1 MQLSR
6 LESLLPR
13 SFSAAL
19 IATAVMAAP
28 AAAESARTLEAPV
41 FQLALA
47 EAATEFEELY
57 SYYVDSGFDP
67 IWVGADDRK
76 IRRRHAFLS
85 ALGSSSAH
93 GIPLGSLRK
102 QKIEDLLSGIDDLQ
116 SAAAAEAE
124 ISREFVQ
131 FARELNSGFLDPQ
144 DIDENIALSRE
155 ILAADFLLNGISEE
169 DPELFISGLAPG
181 SSDYANLLVLHEKY
195 RSLAASGG
203 WGPAVEA
210 ESLKWGDTGPDVVAL
225 RNRLIRM
232 GYLPRIA
239 EAAYGPEITLAVRRF
254 QLDHGLDADGIA
266 GPLTIK
272 AVNVEPSERLWQ
284 VIASLE
290 RARWMNK
297 PLGER
302 HIYVNLA
309 NFRAEVMD
317 NGRPVFESRVVIG
330 QNTARLRTP
339 EFSDTMTYMTV
350 NPVWYVPR
358 SIAVGEVLPQLKED
372 PNAEAALEIFDPE
385 TGAVDRAEIDFSAYD
400 MNNFPYRMRQPPGP
414 TNALGAVKFMFP
426 NKYNIYMHDTPEKN
440 LFASDVRAYSHGCIR
455 VHRAFDFA
463 RMLLS
468 EQMSPSFDFFD
479 SLIQSRTEVHVTF
492 DEPLPVHVTYRTA
505 WVAPDGRTN
514 FRADIY
520 NRDKAIYN
528 ALLASGLDN
537 GFPSS

>member
-1 MQLSR
+1 MQFSR
-6 LESLLPR
+6 LRFLLPR

-19 IATAVMAAP
+19 VTTVALAASAGAEP
-28 AAAESARTLEAPV
+28 ARNPEAPV

-47 EAATEFEELY
+47 KTATPFEELY
-57 SYYVDSGFDP
+57 SYYFETGFRP
-67 IWVGADDRK
+67 IWIGSEDEN
-76 IRRRHAFLS
+76 IRRRQAFLS
-85 ALGSSSAH
+85 ALGSSSIH
-93 GIPLGSLRK
+93 GIPLGNARK
-102 QKIEDLLSGIDDLQ
+102 RRIEDLLSGVDDLQ
-116 SAAAAEAE
+116 SAAAAEVE
-124 ISREFVQ
+124 ISSEFVQ

-144 DIDENIALSRE
+144 DVDKNIVPSRE
-155 ILAADFLLNGISEE
+155 ILATDFLLNGISEK
-169 DPELFISGLAPG
+169 DPEVFISSLAPG
-181 SSDYANLLVLHEKY
+181 SADYANLLMLHEKY

-203 WGPAVEA
+203 WGPKVEA
-210 ESLKWGDTGPDVVAL
+210 EGLKWGASGPDVVAL

-239 EAAYGPEITLAVRRF
+239 ETTYGQAITLAVRRF
-254 QLDHGLDADGIA
+254 QLDHGLEADGLA

-272 AVNVEPSERLWQ
+272 AVNVEPIERLGQ

-317 NGRPVFESRVVIG
+317 NGRPVFESRVVVG
-330 QNTARLRTP
+330 QNTTRLRTP
-339 EFSDTMTYMTV
+339 EFSDVMTHMTV

-358 SIAVGEVLPQLKED
+358 SIAVGEVLPQLKQD
-372 PNAEAALEIFDPE
+372 PSAEAALEIFDPE
-385 TGAVDRAEIDFSAYD
+385 TGTVDRAEIDFNAYNASD
-400 MNNFPYRMRQPPGP
+400 FPFRMRQPPGP

-426 NKYNIYMHDTPEKN
+426 NKYNIYMHDTPEKK
-440 LFASDVRAYSHGCIR
+440 LFESDVRAYSHGCIR

-468 EQMSPSFDFFD
+468 EQMSPSFDFFEN
-479 SLIQSRTEVHVTF
+479 LIQSRTEVHVNF

-505 WVAPDGRTN
+505 WVTPDGRTN

-528 ALLASGLDN
+528 ALLASGLDS

>member
-19 IATAVMAAP
+19 AATAVLAAP
-28 AAAESARTLEAPV
+28 AGAESARSLEAPV

-57 SYYVDSGFDP
+57 SYYVDAGFDP
-67 IWVGADDRK
+67 IWVGADDRE

-102 QKIEDLLSGIDDLQ
+102 QRIEDLLSSVDDLP
-116 SAAAAEAE
+116 SAAAAEVE

-144 DIDENIALSRE
+144 DVDENIAPSRE

-181 SSDYANLLVLHEKY
+181 SADYANLLMLHEKY

-210 ESLKWGDTGPDVVAL
+210 KSLKWGDSGLDVVAL

-239 EAAYGPEITLAVRRF
+239 EATYGPEITLAVRRF
-254 QLDHGLDADGIA
+254 QLDHGLEADGIA

-272 AVNVEPSERLWQ
+272 AVNVEPSDRLWQ

-290 RARWMNK
+290 RARWMNR

-309 NFRAEVMD
+309 NFRAEVVD
-317 NGRPVFESRVVIG
+317 NGRSVFESRVVIG

-339 EFSDTMTYMTV
+339 EFSDTMTHMTV

-358 SIAVGEVLPQLKED
+358 SIAVREVLPQLKED
-372 PNAEAALEIFDPE
+372 PNAEAALVIFHPE
-385 TGAVDRAEIDFSAYD
+385 TGTVDRAEIDFNAYN
-400 MNNFPYRMRQPPGP
+400 MSNFPYRMRQPPGP

-426 NKYNIYMHDTPEKN
+426 NKYSIYMHDTPEKS

-463 RMLLS
+463 RMLLA
-468 EQMSPSFDFFD
+468 EQMSPSFNFFD
-479 SLIQSRTEVHVTF
+479 SLVQSRTEVHVNF

>member
-1 MQLSR
+1 M
-6 LESLLPR
+6 
-13 SFSAAL
+13 
-19 IATAVMAAP
+19 ITTAVLTMP
-28 AAAESARTLEAPV
+28 AGAESSRTLEVPV

-47 EAATEFEELY
+47 ESATQFEEIY
-57 SYYVDSGFDP
+57 AYYVDSGFNP
-67 IWVGADDRK
+67 IWVGNEDK
-76 IRRRHAFLS
+76 KVGRRQAFLS

-93 GIPLGSLRK
+93 GIPLGNLRK
-102 QKIEDLLSGIDDLQ
+102 RKIEDLLSEVDDLS
-116 SAAAAEAE
+116 SAAAAEVE
-124 ISREFVQ
+124 ISSEFVQ

-144 DIDENIALSRE
+144 DIDENIAPSRE
-155 ILAADFLLNGISEE
+155 MLAADFLLNGISEE
-169 DPELFISGLAPG
+169 DPEQFISGLAPG
-181 SSDYANLLVLHEKY
+181 SADYANLLMLHEKY

-203 WGPAVEA
+203 WGPTVEA
-210 ESLKWGDTGPDVVAL
+210 KSLKWGDSGPDVVAL

-232 GYLPRIA
+232 GYLSRIA
-239 EAAYGPEITLAVRRF
+239 EATYGSAVTLAVRRF
-254 QLDHGLDADGIA
+254 QLDHGLEADGIA

-302 HIYVNLA
+302 HVYVNLA
-309 NFRAEVMD
+309 NFRAQVLD
-317 NGRPVFESRVVIG
+317 NGRSVFESRVVVG
-330 QNTARLRTP
+330 QNTSRLRTP
-339 EFSDTMTYMTV
+339 EFSDIMTHMTV

-358 SIAVGEVLPQLKED
+358 SIAVREVLPQLKED

-385 TGAVDRAEIDFSAYD
+385 TGTIDRAEIDFNAYD
-400 MNNFPYRMRQPPGP
+400 MNNFPFRMRQPPGP

-479 SLIQSRTEVHVTF
+479 NLIQSGTEVHVNF

-505 WVAPDGRTN
+505 WVTPDGRTN

-537 GFPSS
+537 GYPSS

>member
-6 LESLLPR
+6 LGFLLPR

-19 IATAVMAAP
+19 ITAAGLALP
-28 AAAESARTLEAPV
+28 AGAEPSRNLEAPV

-47 EAATEFEELY
+47 ETAAPFKELY
-57 SYYVDSGFDP
+57 AYYLEAGFRP
-67 IWVGADDRK
+67 IWIGSEDKK
-76 IRRRHAFLS
+76 IRRRQAFLS
-85 ALGSSSAH
+85 ALGSSSDH
-93 GIPLGSLRK
+93 GIPLGSFRK
-102 QKIEDLLSGIDDLQ
+102 RKIKDLLSGVDDLR
-116 SAAAAEAE
+116 SAAAAELE
-124 ISREFVQ
+124 ISSEFVQ

-144 DIDENIALSRE
+144 DIDKNIAPSRE
-155 ILAADFLLNGISEE
+155 MLATDFLLNGISEG
-169 DPELFISGLAPG
+169 DPEIFISSLAPQ
-181 SSDYANLLVLHEKY
+181 SADYASLLMLHEKY
-195 RSLAASGG
+195 RSLAAFGG
-203 WGPAVEA
+203 WGPKVEA
-210 ESLKWGDTGPDVVAL
+210 ESLKWGDSGPDVVAL

-232 GYLPRIA
+232 GYLSRIA
-239 EAAYGPEITLAVRRF
+239 EATYGSAITLAVRRF
-254 QLDHGLDADGIA
+254 QLDHGLEADGLA

-272 AVNVEPSERLWQ
+272 AVNVDPSERLWQ

-317 NGRPVFESRVVIG
+317 NGRSVFDSRVVIG
-330 QNTARLRTP
+330 RNTPRLRTP
-339 EFSDTMTYMTV
+339 EFSDVMTHMTV
-350 NPVWYVPR
+350 NPVWHVPR
-358 SIAVGEVLPQLKED
+358 SIAVGEVLPQLKQD
-372 PNAEAALEIFDPE
+372 PSAEAALEIFDPE
-385 TGAVDRAEIDFSAYD
+385 TGAVDRAEIDFNAYNARD
-400 MNNFPYRMRQPPGP
+400 FPFRMRQPPGP

-426 NKYNIYMHDTPEKN
+426 NKYNIYMHDTPEKK

-479 SLIQSRTEVHVTF
+479 NLIQSRTEVHVNF

-505 WVAPDGRTN
+505 WVTPDGRTN
-514 FRADIY
+514 FRTDIY

-528 ALLASGLDN
+528 ALLASGLEN